1 MCCSSWT
8 AVLDKRVRKRKS
20 ITANNKDAESSLPF
34 KSTQWMGKYLSTA
47 VLSFWMLQLSHAG
60 YLIRSGTAASTQ
72 TSTPL
77 AVRSPTTVT
86 TVTILTLV
94 FQWRQCVW
102 RMVAGAMLRHLPDVS
117 VSTFYFY
124 DYYYYLF
131 PNDSM
136 TVKCA
141 TKESYHSAHLFSV
154 CRVFHSL
161 SVSHSLDTSW
171 FILFHV
177 LHQFM
182 KTICAVETQRNG
194 WIALAHSWLFFQ
206 QFTA

>member
-8 AVLDKRVRKRKS
+8 AISDKRVRKQKS
-20 ITANNKDAESSLPF
+20 ITTNNKDAESSLPF
-34 KSTQWMGKYLSTA
+34 RSTQWIGKYLSTA

-86 TVTILTLV
+86 MVTILTLV

-102 RMVAGAMLRHLPDVS
+102 RMVAGAMLPHTPDVC

-124 DYYYYLF
+124 DFFFFLQWF
-131 PNDSM
+131 NDSQ
-136 TVKCA
+136 V
-141 TKESYHSAHLFSV
+141 YDQ
-154 CRVFHSL
+154 RVLPQRLLVRCLSCFSL
-161 SVSHSLDTSW
+161 SLYPCLTHRTHRSLFCFMFYISLW
-171 FILFHV
+171 RLFV
-177 LHQFM
+177 QLKPREM
-182 KTICAVETQRNG
+182 DE
-194 WIALAHSWLFFQ
+194 
-206 QFTA
+206 

>member
-8 AVLDKRVRKRKS
+8 AISDKRVRKRKS
-20 ITANNKDAESSLPF
+20 ITTNNKDAESSLPF

-77 AVRSPTTVT
+77 VVRLPTTVT
-86 TVTILTLV
+86 MVTILTLV

-102 RMVAGAMLRHLPDVS
+102 RRVAGAMLRHPPHVS

-124 DYYYYLF
+124 DYF
-131 PNDSM
+131 FPPNDLM
-136 TVKCA
+136 TIKCT
-141 TKESYHSAHLFSV
+141 TKESYLSTHLCSV
-154 CRVFHSL
+154 CHVFHSVRVL
-161 SVSHSLDTSW
+161 LIGHMVVSC
-171 FILFHV
+171 
-177 LHQFM
+177 M
-182 KTICAVETQRNG
+182 KTIHAV
-194 WIALAHSWLFFQ
+194 SCSS
-206 QFTA
+206 QFIFSKVYGYIWYNLYCTLKGF